1 MAPPRLLLRS
11 AILEGESLKG
21 YLMRLAL
28 LNGYRHLGWLL
39 RAANVHPSALDRGT
53 ASLEGLAAMTGCAV
67 PELEAIYWPASVVHR
82 HRPSQHRLADATI
95 PAWLLNVRH
104 PRVCPPCIR
113 EGRPI
118 QRAWEIAWTSCCP
131 RHGNC
136 LISRCSQCD
145 KPLSWDR
152 PWLHRCACG
161 FRLPTLPV
169 REAPPAEIALS
180 ALLGNRFV
188 SGPITDTCQALPP
201 WLLALPSTELPSLLL
216 KLSTLEIDAK
226 APQQLSSMRRNVDT
240 AKSVTTWLADLLS
253 KWPGSITS
261 HLDRAMAQP
270 STPESLRG
278 QAIRVRETVRELLA
292 NDAPAEIRKTL
303 QTWIAASREQ
313 PWLQPGGTLSELTSR
328 ANPNAKRTESLRTS
342 LGLGKQAFSYA
353 LSMIE
358 ASVVQPGRS
367 TSHAQESEES
377 AELEQLV
384 ARWRASLSELE
395 VVDTLGLPRRDI
407 GSLVR
412 AGLLTPE
419 SIPWDGYKF
428 SKRFDRRQLDQLV
441 SRIFAMTTPATEPA
455 SPDLDD
461 LMAIRTQFGRHAF
474 VGHLVTGILSGRL
487 KCYWLE
493 HGGPAKLSQIRLNI
507 HEVKAH
513 LYPSL
518 PDRAAIKPFA

>member
-28 LNGYRHLGWLL
+28 LNGYRHLSWLL
-39 RAANVHPSALDRGT
+39 RAANIQPTALDRGT
-53 ASLEGLAAMTGCAV
+53 ASLDGLAAMTGIAV
-67 PELEAIYWPASVVHR
+67 PELEAIYWPASIVHR
-82 HRPSQHRLADATI
+82 HRPSQHRLANAAI

-131 RHGNC
+131 RHGNY
-136 LISRCSQCD
+136 LVNRCSQCD

-152 PWLHRCACG
+152 PWLHRCDCG
-161 FRLPTLPV
+161 FGLPALPV

-201 WLLALPSTELPSLLL
+201 WLLALPSTELPPLLL

-240 AKSVTTWLADLLS
+240 AKSVTTWLAGLLS
-253 KWPGSITS
+253 KWPRSITS
-261 HLDRAMAQP
+261 HLDWVMAQL
-270 STPESLRG
+270 STPENFRG
-278 QAIRVRETVRELLA
+278 QAIRIRETLRELLA
-292 NDAPAEIRKTL
+292 NDSPAEMRETL
-303 QTWIAASREQ
+303 QDWIAASREQ
-313 PWLQPGGTLSELTSR
+313 PWLQPGGTLSELTRR
-328 ANPNAKRTESLRTS
+328 ANSLAKRNENLRTS
-342 LGLGKQAFSYA
+342 LGLGKQAFSFA

-358 ASVVQPGRS
+358 TSVVQPGRCS
-367 TSHAQESEES
+367 SHAHESEES

-395 VVDTLGLPRRDI
+395 VVEMLGLPRRDI

-428 SKRFDRRQLDQLV
+428 SKRFDGRQLDQLV
-441 SRIFAMTTPATEPA
+441 SRIFDMATPASQQTP
-455 SPDLDD
+455 PDLGN
-461 LMAIRTQFGRHAF
+461 LTAIRKQFGRRAF
-474 VGHLVTGILSGRL
+474 MGHLVEGILSGRL
-487 KCYWLE
+487 KCYRVPHE
-493 HGGPAKLSQIRLNI
+493 APAMLSHILLNRR
-507 HEVKAH
+507 EVDAH
-513 LYPSL
+513 LQKNHP
-518 PDRAAIKPFA
+518 RTA